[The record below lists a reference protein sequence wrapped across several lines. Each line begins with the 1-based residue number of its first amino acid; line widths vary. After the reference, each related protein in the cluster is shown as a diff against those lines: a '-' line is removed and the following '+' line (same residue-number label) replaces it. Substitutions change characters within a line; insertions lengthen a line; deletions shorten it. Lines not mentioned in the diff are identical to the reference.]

1 MAGPST
7 DPRARRGRHRRCPTR
22 RGTEAALLGFAVL
35 ITVVAQCIVD
45 LTITGS
51 LRPEM
56 AAFSVWIT
64 ALWVV
69 AHLVVRKWAPYADPL
84 LLPAVA
90 LLVGLGPDRHPPAR
104 PRRGAGRQH
113 GHPRGRPGPAR
124 SGPPSASRCS
134 SPSWCSCATTAR
146 SPATPT
152 RSRWSAWRCSPCPP
166 LLPASISEVNGA
178 KIWIRVAGFSIQP
191 GEFAKICLVVFFAAY
206 LVDKRD
212 VLALASRRV
221 AGLELPRGRDLGP
234 VLLAWVL
241 SILVLVFE
249 RDLGSSL
256 LLFGIFVV
264 MLYVATERSS
274 WLLIGVGLFAGGAFI
289 AYQVFGHVQAR
300 VDTWLDPFAY
310 QDGAGYQ
317 LVQSLFGL
325 GTGGLFGA
333 GLGGGR
339 PDQVPVAKSD
349 FIASAVGEEL
359 GLFGLVA
366 VIIVYLI
373 LVERGLRTSL
383 IVRDAFGK
391 LLAAGL
397 SFAVAWQVF
406 VVLGGVT
413 GLLPLT
419 GLTTPF
425 LAYGGSSLVA
435 NFVLVALLVRI
446 SDAARRPATPHA
458 APPPRL
464 GDAPTEVVHAVNAPL
479 RRVAISVLV
488 LFTLLIINVNYIQVV
503 RSDELRDEREQ
514 HPRAGRRVRPRARA
528 RSSSTATPIAAVGA
542 DRRPAEVP
550 APVPAG
556 RRCTRPS
563 PGTTR

>member
-1 MAGPST
+1 MPGPAT
-7 DPRARRGRHRRCPTR
+7 DPRAPAAGTTPPKR

-56 AAFSVWIT
+56 AGFSAWIT

-84 LLPAVA
+84 LLPSVA
-90 LLVGLGPDRHPPAR
+90 LLVGLGLTVIHRLDLAAEQLDSTVTREDAPVQLVWATLGVALFVAFLVIVRDHRTLSRYAYTLALVGMALLALPA
-104 PRRGAGRQH
+104 
-113 GHPRGRPGPAR
+113 
-124 SGPPSASRCS
+124 
-134 SPSWCSCATTAR
+134 
-146 SPATPT
+146 
-152 RSRWSAWRCSPCPP
+152 
-166 LLPASISEVNGA
+166 LLPSSISEVNGA

-264 MLYVATERSS
+264 MLYIATERSS
-274 WLLIGVGLFAGGAFI
+274 WLLIGVGLFAGGALI
-289 AYQVFGHVQAR
+289 AYQIFGHVQQR

-317 LVQSLFGL
+317 LTQSLFGL

-366 VIIVYLI
+366 VIIVYLV

-397 SFAVAWQVF
+397 AFAVAWQVF

-446 SDAARRPATPHA
+446 SDAARRPAVAHA
-458 APPPRL
+458 TPPRL
-464 GDAPTEVVHAVNAPL
+464 GDAPTEVV
-479 RRVAISVLV
+479 
-488 LFTLLIINVNYIQVV
+488 
-503 RSDELRDEREQ
+503 
-514 HPRAGRRVRPRARA
+514 
-528 RSSSTATPIAAVGA
+528 TP
-542 DRRPAEVP
+542 
-550 APVPAG
+550 
-556 RRCTRPS
+556 
-563 PGTTR
+563 

>member
-1 MAGPST
+1 MPGPVT
-7 DPRARRGRHRRCPTR
+7 DPGGTAATTPTR
-22 RGTEAALLGFAVL
+22 RGTEALLLAFAVL
-35 ITVVAQCIVD
+35 ITVVAQVIVD
-45 LTITGS
+45 LTVTGE
-51 LRPEM
+51 LHPQM
-56 AAFSVWIT
+56 AGFSVWIT

-69 AHLVVRKWAPYADPL
+69 AHLVVRRWASYADPL
-84 LLPAVA
+84 LLPSVA
-90 LLVGLGPDRHPPAR
+90 LLVGLGLAVIHRLDLAAEQVGSTVTREDAPVQLVWATLGVTLFVAVLVVVRDHRTLSRFAYTLALLGLVLLALPAV
-104 PRRGAGRQH
+104 
-113 GHPRGRPGPAR
+113 
-124 SGPPSASRCS
+124 
-134 SPSWCSCATTAR
+134 
-146 SPATPT
+146 
-152 RSRWSAWRCSPCPP
+152 
-166 LLPASISEVNGA
+166 LPASISEVNGA

-212 VLALASRRV
+212 VLALASKKV

-234 VLLAWVL
+234 VLLAWMV

-264 MLYVATERSS
+264 MLYVATERAS
-274 WLLIGVGLFAGGAFI
+274 WLFIGLGLFAGGAFI
-289 AYQVFGHVQAR
+289 AYQIFGHVRAR
-300 VDTWLDPFAY
+300 VDTWLDPSAY
-310 QDGAGYQ
+310 YDGAGYQ
-317 LVQSLFGL
+317 LMQSLFGL

-349 FIASAVGEEL
+349 FIAAAVGEEL

-366 VIIVYLI
+366 VIVVYLI

-383 IVRDAFGK
+383 VVRDAFGK
-391 LLAAGL
+391 LLATGL
-397 SFAVAWQVF
+397 AFAVAWQVF

-458 APPPRL
+458 APVRL
-464 GDAPTEVVHAVNAPL
+464 GDAPTEVV
-479 RRVAISVLV
+479 
-488 LFTLLIINVNYIQVV
+488 
-503 RSDELRDEREQ
+503 
-514 HPRAGRRVRPRARA
+514 
-528 RSSSTATPIAAVGA
+528 TP
-542 DRRPAEVP
+542 
-550 APVPAG
+550 
-556 RRCTRPS
+556 
-563 PGTTR
+563 

>member
-1 MAGPST
+1 MAGPVT
-7 DPRARRGRHRRCPTR
+7 DPRGPAAGPAPKR
-22 RGTEAALLGFAVL
+22 RGTELAMLAFALV
-35 ITVVAQCIVD
+35 ITLAAQCIVD
-45 LTITGS
+45 LTVTGS
-51 LRPEM
+51 LRPEL
-56 AAFSVWIT
+56 AEFGIWIT
-64 ALWVV
+64 ALWAA
-69 AHLVVRKWAPYADPL
+69 AHLAVRKWAPYADPL

-90 LLVGLGPDRHPPAR
+90 LLVGLGLSMIHRLDLADAQNGRGSESAPTQLIWATIGVALFVAVLVVIRDHRVLARYAYILMLAGLVLLAIPA
-104 PRRGAGRQH
+104 
-113 GHPRGRPGPAR
+113 
-124 SGPPSASRCS
+124 
-134 SPSWCSCATTAR
+134 
-146 SPATPT
+146 
-152 RSRWSAWRCSPCPP
+152 
-166 LLPASISEVNGA
+166 LLPSRFSEINGA
-178 KIWIRVAGFSIQP
+178 KLWILVGGFSIQP

-206 LVDKRD
+206 LIDKRD

-221 AGLELPRGRDLGP
+221 IGLELPRGRDLGP
-234 VLLAWVL
+234 VLVIWGL

-264 MLYVATERSS
+264 MLYIATERAS
-274 WLLIGVGLFAGGAFI
+274 WLVIGLVLFAGGATL
-289 AYQVFGHVQAR
+289 AYQVFGHVQQR
-300 VDTWLDPFAY
+300 VDVWLDPFAY
-310 QDGAGYQ
+310 KNTDGYQ

-349 FIASAVGEEL
+349 FIASAIGEEL

-383 IVRDAFGK
+383 VVRDGFGK

-397 SFAVAWQVF
+397 AFAIAWQVF

-435 NFVLVALLVRI
+435 NFALVALLVRT
-446 SDAARRPATPHA
+446 SDAARRPATPP
-458 APPPRL
+458 APQPPRL
-464 GDAPTEVVHAVNAPL
+464 GEAPTEVV
-479 RRVAISVLV
+479 
-488 LFTLLIINVNYIQVV
+488 
-503 RSDELRDEREQ
+503 
-514 HPRAGRRVRPRARA
+514 
-528 RSSSTATPIAAVGA
+528 ST
-542 DRRPAEVP
+542 
-550 APVPAG
+550 
-556 RRCTRPS
+556 
-563 PGTTR
+563 

>member
-1 MAGPST
+1 MSGPST
-7 DPRARRGRHRRCPTR
+7 DPRAVAANAPKR
-22 RGTEAALLGFAVL
+22 RGTELALLGFALL
-35 ITVVAQCIVD
+35 ITLAAQCIVD
-45 LTITGS
+45 LTVTGS
-51 LRPEM
+51 LRPEL
-56 AAFSVWIT
+56 ATFGVWIT
-64 ALWVV
+64 ALWIA

-90 LLVGLGPDRHPPAR
+90 LLVGLGLSVIHRLDLAEAQDGGDASESAPTQLLWATIGVALFVAVLVVIRDHRVLARYAYTLMLVGLLLLALPAVL
-104 PRRGAGRQH
+104 
-113 GHPRGRPGPAR
+113 
-124 SGPPSASRCS
+124 PSA
-134 SPSWCSCATTAR
+134 
-146 SPATPT
+146 
-152 RSRWSAWRCSPCPP
+152 
-166 LLPASISEVNGA
+166 ISEVNGA

-212 VLALASRRV
+212 VLALASRKV
-221 AGLELPRGRDLGP
+221 MGLELPRGRDLGP
-234 VLLAWVL
+234 VLVAWLL

-264 MLYVATERSS
+264 MLYVATERAS
-274 WLLIGVGLFAGGAFI
+274 WLLIGLGLFAGGAFL
-289 AYQVFGHVQAR
+289 AYQIFGHVQAR
-300 VDTWLDPFAY
+300 VDVWLDPFAY
-310 QDGAGYQ
+310 RDDAGYQ

-349 FIASAVGEEL
+349 FIAAAIGEEL

-397 SFAVAWQVF
+397 AFAIAWQVF

-435 NFVLVALLVRI
+435 NFGLVALLVRI
-446 SDAARRPATPHA
+446 SDAARRPA
-458 APPPRL
+458 APPAPQPPRL
-464 GDAPTEVVHAVNAPL
+464 GEAPTEVVQ
-479 RRVAISVLV
+479 S
-488 LFTLLIINVNYIQVV
+488 
-503 RSDELRDEREQ
+503 
-514 HPRAGRRVRPRARA
+514 
-528 RSSSTATPIAAVGA
+528 
-542 DRRPAEVP
+542 
-550 APVPAG
+550 
-556 RRCTRPS
+556 
-563 PGTTR
+563 

>member
-1 MAGPST
+1 MAGPAT
-7 DPRARRGRHRRCPTR
+7 DPRAPAAGEYVPKR
-22 RGTEAALLGFAVL
+22 RGTEAVLLGFAVL

-64 ALWVV
+64 ALWVAV
-69 AHLVVRKWAPYADPL
+69 HLVVRKWAPYADPL

-90 LLVGLGPDRHPPAR
+90 LLVGLGLTVIHRLDLADEQIDGAATREDAPVQLIWATLGVLLFIAVIVVVRDHRTLSRYAYTLALIGMGLLALPAV
-104 PRRGAGRQH
+104 
-113 GHPRGRPGPAR
+113 
-124 SGPPSASRCS
+124 
-134 SPSWCSCATTAR
+134 
-146 SPATPT
+146 
-152 RSRWSAWRCSPCPP
+152 
-166 LLPASISEVNGA
+166 LPASISSVNGA
-178 KIWIRVAGFSIQP
+178 KIWIRLAGFSIQP
-191 GEFAKICLVVFFAAY
+191 GEFAKICLVIFFAAY

-221 AGLELPRGRDLGP
+221 AGIELPRGRDLGP

-264 MLYVATERSS
+264 MLYIATERSS
-274 WLLIGVGLFAGGAFI
+274 WLLIGVGLFAGGAYI
-289 AYQVFGHVQAR
+289 AYNIFGHVQAR

-310 QDGAGYQ
+310 KNGAGYQ
-317 LVQSLFGL
+317 LTQSLFGL

-349 FIASAVGEEL
+349 FIASAIGEEL

-366 VIIVYLI
+366 VIILYLI

-397 SFAVAWQVF
+397 AFAVAWQVF

-435 NFVLVALLVRI
+435 NFVLVGILVRI
-446 SDAARRPATPHA
+446 SDAARRPATPHV
-458 APPPRL
+458 APQRL
-464 GDAPTEVVHAVNAPL
+464 GDAPTEVV
-479 RRVAISVLV
+479 
-488 LFTLLIINVNYIQVV
+488 TQ
-503 RSDELRDEREQ
+503 
-514 HPRAGRRVRPRARA
+514 
-528 RSSSTATPIAAVGA
+528 
-542 DRRPAEVP
+542 
-550 APVPAG
+550 
-556 RRCTRPS
+556 
-563 PGTTR
+563 

>member
-1 MAGPST
+1 MSAPTT
-7 DPRARRGRHRRCPTR
+7 DPRGSVAAIAVPTR
-22 RGTEAALLGFAVL
+22 RGTEALLLGFAVL
-35 ITVVAQCIVD
+35 ITVVAQSIVD

-56 AAFSVWIT
+56 AGFSAWIT

-90 LLVGLGPDRHPPAR
+90 LLVGLGLTIIHRLDLATEQVGSSVTREDAPVQLVWATLGVALFVAVLVLVRDHRSLSRYAYTLALVGMALLALPALL
-104 PRRGAGRQH
+104 
-113 GHPRGRPGPAR
+113 
-124 SGPPSASRCS
+124 PSA
-134 SPSWCSCATTAR
+134 
-146 SPATPT
+146 
-152 RSRWSAWRCSPCPP
+152 
-166 LLPASISEVNGA
+166 ISEVNGA
-178 KIWIRVAGFSIQP
+178 KIWIRLAGFSIQP

-212 VLALASRRV
+212 VLALASRKV
-221 AGLELPRGRDLGP
+221 AGLEFPRGRDLGP

-274 WLLIGVGLFAGGAFI
+274 WLVIGVLLFGAGAFF
-289 AYQVFGHVQAR
+289 AYKVFGHVQVR

-310 QDGAGYQ
+310 RDTGGFQ

-366 VIIVYLI
+366 VIVVYLI

-397 SFAVAWQVF
+397 AFAVAWQVF

-458 APPPRL
+458 PPPPRL
-464 GDAPTEVVHAVNAPL
+464 GDAPTEVVQ
-479 RRVAISVLV
+479 R
-488 LFTLLIINVNYIQVV
+488 
-503 RSDELRDEREQ
+503 
-514 HPRAGRRVRPRARA
+514 
-528 RSSSTATPIAAVGA
+528 
-542 DRRPAEVP
+542 
-550 APVPAG
+550 
-556 RRCTRPS
+556 
-563 PGTTR
+563 

>member
-1 MAGPST
+1 MIGGPST
-7 DPRARRGRHRRCPTR
+7 DPRSAAPGTAIPTR
-22 RGTEAALLGFAVL
+22 RNTELALLGFAVL
-35 ITVVAQCIVD
+35 ITLAAQSIVD
-45 LTITGS
+45 VTVTGS
-51 LRPEM
+51 LRPEL
-56 AAFSVWIT
+56 ATFGGWFA
-64 ALWVV
+64 ALWAVL
-69 AHLVVRKWAPYADPL
+69 HLVVRRFAPYADPL

-90 LLVGLGPDRHPPAR
+90 LLSGLGLTMIHRLDLAGEQVGAAAGSEDAPVQLLWATVGSGLFIAVLVVLRDHRLLSRFAYTLALVGLVLLAIPAV
-104 PRRGAGRQH
+104 
-113 GHPRGRPGPAR
+113 
-124 SGPPSASRCS
+124 
-134 SPSWCSCATTAR
+134 
-146 SPATPT
+146 
-152 RSRWSAWRCSPCPP
+152 
-166 LLPASISEVNGA
+166 LPASISEVYGA

-191 GEFAKICLVVFFAAY
+191 GEFAKICLIVFFASY

-234 VLLAWVL
+234 VLVAWAL

-264 MLYVATERSS
+264 MLYIATERAS
-274 WLLIGVGLFAGGAFI
+274 WLLIGLGLFAGGAFF
-289 AYQVFGHVQAR
+289 AYQVFGHVQVR

-310 QDGAGYQ
+310 RDEGGYQ

-349 FIASAVGEEL
+349 FIAAALGEEL

-366 VIIVYLI
+366 VIVVYLI

-383 IVRDAFGK
+383 VVRDAFGK
-391 LLAAGL
+391 LLAGGL
-397 SFAVAWQVF
+397 AFAVAWQLF

-425 LAYGGSSLVA
+425 VAYGGSSLVA
-435 NFVLVALLVRI
+435 NFGLVAILVRI
-446 SDAARRPATPHA
+446 SDAARRPATPP
-458 APPPRL
+458 APPKQAI
-464 GDAPTEVVHAVNAPL
+464 GEAPTEVV
-479 RRVAISVLV
+479 
-488 LFTLLIINVNYIQVV
+488 
-503 RSDELRDEREQ
+503 
-514 HPRAGRRVRPRARA
+514 
-528 RSSSTATPIAAVGA
+528 TP
-542 DRRPAEVP
+542 
-550 APVPAG
+550 
-556 RRCTRPS
+556 
-563 PGTTR
+563 

>member
-1 MAGPST
+1 MAGPSS
-7 DPRARRGRHRRCPTR
+7 DPRLPAAGNPPPKR
-22 RGTEAALLGFAVL
+22 RGTELALLCFAWF
-35 ITVVAQCIVD
+35 ITMVAQCIVD
-45 LTITGS
+45 LTVTGS
-51 LRPEM
+51 LRPEL
-56 AAFSVWIT
+56 AAFGAWT
-64 ALWVV
+64 AALWAV
-69 AHLVVRKWAPYADPL
+69 AHIVIRRFAPYADPL

-90 LLVGLGPDRHPPAR
+90 LLVGLGLSVIHRLDLAGEQVDAQVSRDDAPVQLIWATLGVLVFVAVLVVIRDHRLLARFAYTLALVGLLLLALPA
-104 PRRGAGRQH
+104 
-113 GHPRGRPGPAR
+113 
-124 SGPPSASRCS
+124 
-134 SPSWCSCATTAR
+134 
-146 SPATPT
+146 
-152 RSRWSAWRCSPCPP
+152 
-166 LLPASISEVNGA
+166 LLPSSISEVNGA
-178 KIWIRVAGFSIQP
+178 KIWIRLAGFSIQP
-191 GEFAKICLVVFFAAY
+191 GEFAKICLIIFFAAY

-234 VLLAWVL
+234 VLVAWLL

-264 MLYVATERSS
+264 MLYVATERAS
-274 WLLIGVGLFAGGAFI
+274 WLLIGLGLFAAGAFV
-289 AYQVFGHVQAR
+289 AYEIFGHVQQR

-310 QDGAGYQ
+310 KDSTGYQ

-349 FIASAVGEEL
+349 FIAAAIGEEL

-366 VIIVYLI
+366 VIILYLI

-397 SFAVAWQVF
+397 AFAVAWQVF

-435 NFVLVALLVRI
+435 NFGLVALLIRI

-458 APPPRL
+458 APVPKL
-464 GDAPTEVVHAVNAPL
+464 GEAPTEVV
-479 RRVAISVLV
+479 
-488 LFTLLIINVNYIQVV
+488 
-503 RSDELRDEREQ
+503 
-514 HPRAGRRVRPRARA
+514 
-528 RSSSTATPIAAVGA
+528 TP
-542 DRRPAEVP
+542 
-550 APVPAG
+550 
-556 RRCTRPS
+556 
-563 PGTTR
+563 

>member
-1 MAGPST
+1 VSTGPST
-7 DPRARRGRHRRCPTR
+7 DPRGNAAGAAPPKRRN
-22 RGTEAALLGFAVL
+22 TELALLAFAVL
-35 ITVVAQCIVD
+35 ITLVAQSIVD

-51 LRPEM
+51 LRPELVT
-56 AAFSVWIT
+56 FGGWFT
-64 ALWVV
+64 ALWAVV
-69 AHLVVRKWAPYADPL
+69 HVVVRRWAPYADPL

-90 LLVGLGPDRHPPAR
+90 LLTGLGLSVIHRLDLAAEQVDSSATREDAPVQLVWATLGVVLFVAVLVVLRDHRVLSRFAYTLALVGLVLLAIPAV
-104 PRRGAGRQH
+104 
-113 GHPRGRPGPAR
+113 
-124 SGPPSASRCS
+124 
-134 SPSWCSCATTAR
+134 
-146 SPATPT
+146 
-152 RSRWSAWRCSPCPP
+152 
-166 LLPASISEVNGA
+166 LPASLSEVNGA
-178 KIWIRVAGFSIQP
+178 KIWIRLAGFSIQP
-191 GEFAKICLVVFFAAY
+191 GEFAKICLIVFFAAY

-221 AGLELPRGRDLGP
+221 AGLELPRARDLGP
-234 VLLAWVL
+234 VLVAWAL

-264 MLYVATERSS
+264 MLYVATERAS
-274 WLLIGVGLFAGGAFI
+274 WLLIGLGLFAGAALI

-300 VDTWLDPFAY
+300 VDVWLSPFEY
-310 QDGAGYQ
+310 RDGSGYQ

-349 FIASAVGEEL
+349 FIAAAIGEEL

-366 VIIVYLI
+366 VIIVYLV

-397 SFAVAWQVF
+397 SFAIAWQVF

-435 NFVLVALLVRI
+435 NFVLVAILVRI
-446 SDAARRPATPHA
+446 SDAARRPA
-458 APPPRL
+458 APAGPPKPAL
-464 GDAPTEVVHAVNAPL
+464 GDAPTEVV
-479 RRVAISVLV
+479 
-488 LFTLLIINVNYIQVV
+488 
-503 RSDELRDEREQ
+503 
-514 HPRAGRRVRPRARA
+514 
-528 RSSSTATPIAAVGA
+528 TP
-542 DRRPAEVP
+542 
-550 APVPAG
+550 
-556 RRCTRPS
+556 
-563 PGTTR
+563 

>member
-1 MAGPST
+1 MAGPTT
-7 DPRARRGRHRRCPTR
+7 DPRGTPAGSAVPKR
-22 RGTEAALLGFAVL
+22 RGTEAALLGFSVL

-45 LTITGS
+45 LTVTGS
-51 LRPEM
+51 LRPDI
-56 AAFSVWIT
+56 ATFGIWIS

-69 AHLVVRKWAPYADPL
+69 AHVVVRRWAPYADPL
-84 LLPAVA
+84 LMPAVA
-90 LLVGLGPDRHPPAR
+90 LLVGLGLAVIHRLDL
-104 PRRGAGRQH
+104 AGEQ
-113 GHPRGRPGPAR
+113 GE
-124 SGPPSASRCS
+124 SASRQDA
-134 SPSWCSCATTAR
+134 PVQLLWATLGVALFVAILAVVRDHRTLSRYAYTLALVGLALLAL
-146 SPATPT
+146 PAV
-152 RSRWSAWRCSPCPP
+152 
-166 LLPASISEVNGA
+166 LPASISEVNGA

-191 GEFAKICLVVFFAAY
+191 GEFAKICLIVFFAAY
-206 LVDKRD
+206 LEDKRD
-212 VLALASRRV
+212 VLALASRKV

-234 VLLAWVL
+234 VLLAWVI

-274 WLLIGVGLFAGGAFI
+274 WLLIGVGLFAGGALI
-289 AYQVFGHVQAR
+289 AYQIFGHVRAR

-366 VIIVYLI
+366 VIILYLV

-383 IVRDAFGK
+383 VVRDAFGK

-397 SFAVAWQVF
+397 AFAVAWQVF

-446 SDAARRPATPHA
+446 SDAARRPATPQA
-458 APPPRL
+458 APPQRL
-464 GDAPTEVVHAVNAPL
+464 GDAPTEVV
-479 RRVAISVLV
+479 
-488 LFTLLIINVNYIQVV
+488 Q
-503 RSDELRDEREQ
+503 Q
-514 HPRAGRRVRPRARA
+514 
-528 RSSSTATPIAAVGA
+528 
-542 DRRPAEVP
+542 
-550 APVPAG
+550 
-556 RRCTRPS
+556 
-563 PGTTR
+563 

>member
-1 MAGPST
+1 MSGPGT
-7 DPRARRGRHRRCPTR
+7 DPRGTATGPAPKR
-22 RGTEAALLGFAVL
+22 RGTELALLAFALV
-35 ITVVAQCIVD
+35 ITLAAQCIVD
-45 LTITGS
+45 LTVTGS
-51 LRPEM
+51 LRPEL
-56 AAFSVWIT
+56 AEFGIWIT
-64 ALWVV
+64 ALWTA
-69 AHLVVRKWAPYADPL
+69 AHLAVRKWAPYADPL

-90 LLVGLGPDRHPPAR
+90 LLVGLGLSVIHRLDLADAQNGRGSESAPTQLIWATLGVALFVGVLVVIRDHRVLARYAYILLLAGLVLLAIPAVL
-104 PRRGAGRQH
+104 
-113 GHPRGRPGPAR
+113 
-124 SGPPSASRCS
+124 PSRF
-134 SPSWCSCATTAR
+134 
-146 SPATPT
+146 
-152 RSRWSAWRCSPCPP
+152 
-166 LLPASISEVNGA
+166 SEINGA
-178 KIWIRVAGFSIQP
+178 KLWILVGGFSIQP

-221 AGLELPRGRDLGP
+221 VGLELPRGRDLGP
-234 VLLAWVL
+234 VLVIWGL

-264 MLYVATERSS
+264 MLYIATERAS
-274 WLLIGVGLFAGGAFI
+274 WLVIGLLLFAAGAFL
-289 AYQVFGHVQAR
+289 AYQVFGHVQQR
-300 VDTWLDPFAY
+300 VDVWLDPFRY
-310 QDGAGYQ
+310 KSSDGYQ

-349 FIASAVGEEL
+349 FIASAIGEEL

-391 LLAAGL
+391 LLTAGL
-397 SFAVAWQVF
+397 SFAIAWQVF
-406 VVLGGVT
+406 DVLGGVT

-435 NFVLVALLVRI
+435 NFALVALLVRV
-446 SDAARRPATPHA
+446 SDAARRPASPP
-458 APPPRL
+458 APQPPRL
-464 GDAPTEVVHAVNAPL
+464 GEAPTEVV
-479 RRVAISVLV
+479 
-488 LFTLLIINVNYIQVV
+488 
-503 RSDELRDEREQ
+503 
-514 HPRAGRRVRPRARA
+514 
-528 RSSSTATPIAAVGA
+528 ST
-542 DRRPAEVP
+542 
-550 APVPAG
+550 
-556 RRCTRPS
+556 
-563 PGTTR
+563 

>member
-1 MAGPST
+1 MGGPTT
-7 DPRARRGRHRRCPTR
+7 DPRAVAPGTVPPKRRN
-22 RGTEAALLGFAVL
+22 TELALLGFAVL
-35 ITVVAQCIVD
+35 ITLAAQCIVD
-45 LTITGS
+45 VTVTGS
-51 LRPEM
+51 LR
-56 AAFSVWIT
+56 ADLFTFGGWFT

-69 AHLVVRKWAPYADPL
+69 VHLVVRRFASYADPL

-90 LLVGLGPDRHPPAR
+90 VLTGLGLTMIHRLDLAGLQDGEATREDAPVQLLWATVGVALFVGVVVVLRDHRLLSRFAYTLGLVGLVLLALPAV
-104 PRRGAGRQH
+104 
-113 GHPRGRPGPAR
+113 
-124 SGPPSASRCS
+124 
-134 SPSWCSCATTAR
+134 
-146 SPATPT
+146 
-152 RSRWSAWRCSPCPP
+152 
-166 LLPASISEVNGA
+166 LPASISEVYGA

-191 GEFAKICLVVFFAAY
+191 GEFAKICLIVFFAAY

-221 AGLELPRGRDLGP
+221 MGLELPRGRDLGP
-234 VLLAWVL
+234 VLAVWVV

-264 MLYVATERSS
+264 MLYVATERAS
-274 WLLIGVGLFAGGAFI
+274 WLLIGVGLFAGGAFV
-289 AYQVFGHVQAR
+289 AYQVFGHVQVR

-310 QDGAGYQ
+310 RNEGGYQ

-349 FIASAVGEEL
+349 FIASAIGEEL

-366 VIIVYLI
+366 VIVIYLV

-391 LLAAGL
+391 LLAGGL
-397 SFAVAWQVF
+397 AFAVAWQLF

-425 LAYGGSSLVA
+425 VAYGGSSLVA
-435 NFVLVALLVRI
+435 NFGLVAVLVRI
-446 SDAARRPATPHA
+446 SDAARRPATPP
-458 APPPRL
+458 APPKAAF
-464 GDAPTEVVHAVNAPL
+464 GEAPTEVVS
-479 RRVAISVLV
+479 R
-488 LFTLLIINVNYIQVV
+488 
-503 RSDELRDEREQ
+503 
-514 HPRAGRRVRPRARA
+514 
-528 RSSSTATPIAAVGA
+528 
-542 DRRPAEVP
+542 
-550 APVPAG
+550 
-556 RRCTRPS
+556 
-563 PGTTR
+563 

>member
-1 MAGPST
+1 MSGPGT
-7 DPRARRGRHRRCPTR
+7 DPRGTATGPAPKR
-22 RGTEAALLGFAVL
+22 RGTELALLAFALV
-35 ITVVAQCIVD
+35 ITLAAQCIVD
-45 LTITGS
+45 LTVTGS
-51 LRPEM
+51 LRPEL
-56 AAFSVWIT
+56 AEFGIWIT
-64 ALWVV
+64 ALWTA
-69 AHLVVRKWAPYADPL
+69 AHLAVRKWAPYADPL

-90 LLVGLGPDRHPPAR
+90 LLVGLGLSVIHRLDLADAQNGRGSESAPTQLIWATLGVALFVGVLVVIRDHRVLARYAYILMLAGLVLLAIPAVLPAR
-104 PRRGAGRQH
+104 F
-113 GHPRGRPGPAR
+113 
-124 SGPPSASRCS
+124 
-134 SPSWCSCATTAR
+134 
-146 SPATPT
+146 
-152 RSRWSAWRCSPCPP
+152 
-166 LLPASISEVNGA
+166 SEINGA
-178 KIWIRVAGFSIQP
+178 KLWILVGGFSIQP
-191 GEFAKICLVVFFAAY
+191 GEFAKICLVIFFAAY

-221 AGLELPRGRDLGP
+221 VGLELPRGRDLGP
-234 VLLAWVL
+234 VLVIWGL

-264 MLYVATERSS
+264 MLYIATERAS
-274 WLLIGVGLFAGGAFI
+274 WLVIGLLLFAAGAFL
-289 AYQVFGHVQAR
+289 AYQVFGHVQQR
-300 VDTWLDPFAY
+300 VDVWLDPFKY
-310 QDGAGYQ
+310 KSSDGYQ

-349 FIASAVGEEL
+349 FIASAIGEEL

-391 LLAAGL
+391 LLTAGL
-397 SFAVAWQVF
+397 SFAIAWQVF

-435 NFVLVALLVRI
+435 NFALVALLVRV
-446 SDAARRPATPHA
+446 SDAARRPASPP
-458 APPPRL
+458 APQPPRL
-464 GDAPTEVVHAVNAPL
+464 GEAPTEVV
-479 RRVAISVLV
+479 
-488 LFTLLIINVNYIQVV
+488 
-503 RSDELRDEREQ
+503 
-514 HPRAGRRVRPRARA
+514 
-528 RSSSTATPIAAVGA
+528 ST
-542 DRRPAEVP
+542 
-550 APVPAG
+550 
-556 RRCTRPS
+556 
-563 PGTTR
+563 

>member
-7 DPRARRGRHRRCPTR
+7 DPRGLTAAGTSPKR
-22 RGTEAALLGFAVL
+22 RGTELALLGFAVL
-35 ITVVAQCIVD
+35 ITLSAQCIVD
-45 LTITGS
+45 LTVTGS
-51 LRPEM
+51 LRPEL
-56 AAFSVWIT
+56 ATFGGWIT

-90 LLVGLGPDRHPPAR
+90 LLVGLGLAVIHRLDLAAAKNGGGSESAPTQLLWATIGVGVFVAVLVVIRDHRILARYAYTLMLAGLVMLALPA
-104 PRRGAGRQH
+104 
-113 GHPRGRPGPAR
+113 
-124 SGPPSASRCS
+124 
-134 SPSWCSCATTAR
+134 
-146 SPATPT
+146 
-152 RSRWSAWRCSPCPP
+152 
-166 LLPASISEVNGA
+166 LLPGRLSEVNGA

-191 GEFAKICLVVFFAAY
+191 GEFAKICLVIFFAAY

-234 VLLAWVL
+234 VLVAWAL

-264 MLYVATERSS
+264 MLYVATERAS
-274 WLLIGVGLFAGGAFI
+274 WLLIGLGLFAGGAFL
-289 AYQVFGHVQAR
+289 AYQVFGHVRSR
-300 VDTWLDPFAY
+300 VDVWLDPFAY
-310 QDGAGYQ
+310 QNTSGYQ

-349 FIASAVGEEL
+349 FIASAIGEEL

-366 VIIVYLI
+366 VIVVYLI

-397 SFAVAWQVF
+397 AFAIAWQVF

-435 NFVLVALLVRI
+435 NFGLVALLVRI
-446 SDAARRPATPHA
+446 SDAARRPA
-458 APPPRL
+458 APPAPQPPRL
-464 GDAPTEVVHAVNAPL
+464 GEAPTEVV
-479 RRVAISVLV
+479 
-488 LFTLLIINVNYIQVV
+488 
-503 RSDELRDEREQ
+503 
-514 HPRAGRRVRPRARA
+514 
-528 RSSSTATPIAAVGA
+528 ST
-542 DRRPAEVP
+542 
-550 APVPAG
+550 
-556 RRCTRPS
+556 
-563 PGTTR
+563 

>member
-1 MAGPST
+1 MTGPST
-7 DPRARRGRHRRCPTR
+7 DPRASAADAAPPTR
-22 RGTEAALLGFAVL
+22 RSTEAALLVFAVV

-45 LTITGS
+45 LTITGT
-51 LRPEM
+51 LRSEL
-56 AAFSVWIT
+56 ALFGTWFG
-64 ALWVV
+64 ALWLV
-69 AHLVVRKWAPYADPL
+69 AHLVVRRWATYADPL
-84 LLPAVA
+84 LLPSVA
-90 LLVGLGPDRHPPAR
+90 LLTGLGLSVIHRLDLAAEQVDSVATREDAPIQLVWATLGVLLFVAVLVVVRDHRTLSRYAYTLALIGMGLLALPAV
-104 PRRGAGRQH
+104 
-113 GHPRGRPGPAR
+113 
-124 SGPPSASRCS
+124 
-134 SPSWCSCATTAR
+134 
-146 SPATPT
+146 
-152 RSRWSAWRCSPCPP
+152 
-166 LLPASISEVNGA
+166 LPASISMVNGA

-191 GEFAKICLVVFFAAY
+191 GEFAKICLVLFFAAY

-221 AGLELPRGRDLGP
+221 LGLELPRGRDLGP

-264 MLYVATERSS
+264 MLYIATERSS
-274 WLLIGVGLFAGGAFI
+274 WLLIGLGLFAGGALI
-289 AYQVFGHVQAR
+289 AYQIFDHVQQR

-366 VIIVYLI
+366 VIIVYLV

-397 SFAVAWQVF
+397 AFAVAWQVF

-435 NFVLVALLVRI
+435 NFVLVALIVRI
-446 SDAARRPATPHA
+446 SDAARRPATPQA

-464 GDAPTEVVHAVNAPL
+464 GDAPTEVV
-479 RRVAISVLV
+479 
-488 LFTLLIINVNYIQVV
+488 
-503 RSDELRDEREQ
+503 
-514 HPRAGRRVRPRARA
+514 
-528 RSSSTATPIAAVGA
+528 
-542 DRRPAEVP
+542 
-550 APVPAG
+550 
-556 RRCTRPS
+556 TR
-563 PGTTR
+563 